1 MAAKDKSKSEDAKTL
16 KDPKASKEEKS
27 KAGKDMASGK
37 KKK

>member
-1 MAAKDKSKSEDAKTL
+1 MATKEKSNASKEL

-27 KAGKDMASGK
+27 KAGKELASK

>member
-1 MAAKDKSKSEDAKTL
+1 MATKDKSKSEDAKTL

-27 KAGKDMASGK
+27 KAGKDMASK

>member
-1 MAAKDKSKSEDAKTL
+1 MATKEKSKSADSKTL

-27 KAGKDMASGK
+27 KAGKDMGSK